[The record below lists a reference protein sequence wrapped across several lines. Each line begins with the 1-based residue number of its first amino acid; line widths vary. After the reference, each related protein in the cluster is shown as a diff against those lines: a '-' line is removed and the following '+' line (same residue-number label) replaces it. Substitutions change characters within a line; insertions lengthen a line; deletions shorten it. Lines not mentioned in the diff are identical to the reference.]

1 MNKFTTLIAAT
12 ALLTSTAAYAGHHS
26 SKELKSVKSS
36 AGNVLA
42 DAKGMTLYTFDKDA
56 KNKSNC
62 SGGCASSW
70 PPAKATA
77 DAATHGAFATIK
89 RADGSYQYTLDGKPL
104 YTWAGDSKPGDVT
117 GNGVGGVWHI
127 VPR

>member
-1 MNKFTTLIAAT
+1 MNTFTTLITAA
-12 ALLTSTAAYAGHHS
+12 ALLTSTAAIAGHHS
-26 SKELKSVKSS
+26 SKELKTVKSS

-42 DAKGMTLYTFDKDA
+42 NAKGMTLYTFDKDA
-56 KNKSNC
+56 KNTSNC

-70 PPAKATA
+70 PPAKAKDGA
-77 DAATHGAFATIK
+77 ETHGSFATIK
-89 RADGSYQYTLDGKPL
+89 RGDGSFQYTINGKPL
-104 YTWAGDSKPGDVT
+104 YTWAGDKKPGDIT